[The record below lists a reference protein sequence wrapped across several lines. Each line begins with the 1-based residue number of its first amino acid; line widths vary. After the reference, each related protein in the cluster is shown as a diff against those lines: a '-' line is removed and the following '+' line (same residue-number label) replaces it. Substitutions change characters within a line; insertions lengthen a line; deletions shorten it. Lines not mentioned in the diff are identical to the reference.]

1 MTIQSINKEYC
12 CSSFPDILEV
22 PKLNISQTALR
33 RQSRYDPIFLL
44 CLPGGSLP
52 VSWNELVFW
61 HDVVKNTKD
70 ATECGLEK
78 DPKSG
83 SYVRR
88 NKTEDD
94 CLEALVRTKRYAKS
108 TCRDVV
114 MLLTREDMC
123 VEDRIDLMKRVQSF
137 LDSENETA
145 KFVFGEDWQIEL
157 NKGSTRE
164 TAQGHTSYKNPAD
177 TGSFKFIA
185 FPDL

>member
-1 MTIQSINKEYC
+1 MTIQSINEEDC
-12 CSSFPDILEV
+12 CSPFPDILGI
-22 PKLNISQTALR
+22 PKLSISQTALR
-33 RQSRYDPIFLL
+33 RQSRYDPIFML
-44 CLPGGSLP
+44 CLLSGSLP

-78 DPKSG
+78 EG
-83 SYVRR
+83 SYARI
-88 NKTEDD
+88 NKREDD
-94 CLEALVRTKRYAKS
+94 CLEALARTKRYAKS

-114 MLLTREDMC
+114 ILLTREDMC
-123 VEDRIDLMKRVQSF
+123 IEDRLDLMKRFQSF

-157 NKGSTRE
+157 NKGTTRE
-164 TAQGHTSYKNPAD
+164 TAQGLTSDEHKVVA
-177 TGSFKFIA
+177 GSFKLIA